1 MNKKIILTISFLG
14 SVIALVALNS
24 VNFNFCL
31 KGDYDCITNWNTLE
45 HTMYF
50 FIPVF
55 LFSLITYFTPE
66 RIFLSW
72 WRFARLAIP
81 VIFFITLIINLGFH
95 HKPDAIWEDMFD
107 APAIILLYSIFVIG
121 SSWQIWKGWKR
132 NSSPRTDL
140 GTKLKNK

>member
-1 MNKKIILTISFLG
+1 MKKNILNKIIIISTFG
-14 SVIALVALNS
+14 SLFIIIALMGLLNS
-24 VNFNFCL
+24 FSEFRYLELAFNL
-31 KGDYDCITNWNTLE
+31 SL
-45 HTMYF
+45 F
-50 FIPVF
+50 FPLIF